1 MGGSNGNKPPRA
13 LFNQWRRIRATGL
26 LGRAAVP
33 AQHKT
38 LSKSLKSLV
47 LRPHVSRVFA
57 RAVSL
62 CCHHCLPRQSPASC
76 SRSPSTF
83 CWIRTCPMLNAIAI
97 CKLTTFN
104 VSFWFG
110 HFLAIIYFIL
120 FLCATRHFCTS
131 LLVFDWKL
139 VGPLLTSRVWLSTH

>member
-26 LGRAAVP
+26 LGRAVVP

-38 LSKSLKSLV
+38 LSKSLVLSLT
-47 LRPHVSRVFA
+47 PHVSRVFA

-62 CCHHCLPRQSPASC
+62 CCLHCLPRQSPASC

-83 CWIRTCPMLNAIAI
+83 CWIRTCPILNAIAI

-120 FLCATRHFCTS
+120 FYFCVQPDIFV
-131 LLVFDWKL
+131 LVC
-139 VGPLLTSRVWLSTH
+139 